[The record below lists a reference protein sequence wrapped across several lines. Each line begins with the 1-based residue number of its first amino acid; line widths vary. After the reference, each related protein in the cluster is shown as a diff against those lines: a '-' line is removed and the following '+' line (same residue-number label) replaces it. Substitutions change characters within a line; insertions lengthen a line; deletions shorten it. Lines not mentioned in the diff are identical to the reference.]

1 MQERQGG
8 KGDEYRMK
16 EVAGESIGPGS
27 SLLGHQ
33 ESHEP
38 KTVGLLSEKWC
49 GGSWWLVGEMGFK
62 GLSEMFISP
71 GKAIRGKRQG
81 RGRKKDIF

>member
-38 KTVGLLSEKWC
+38 KTVGLLSGKMVWRFMVV
-49 GGSWWLVGEMGFK
+49 GG
-62 GLSEMFISP
+62 
-71 GKAIRGKRQG
+71 
-81 RGRKKDIF
+81 

>member
-1 MQERQGG
+1 
-8 KGDEYRMK
+8 MK

-38 KTVGLLSEKWC
+38 KTVGLLSGKMVWRFMVV
-49 GGSWWLVGEMGFK
+49 GG
-62 GLSEMFISP
+62 
-71 GKAIRGKRQG
+71 
-81 RGRKKDIF
+81 